1 MHMDCQSPHASGSS
15 RNSAG
20 RERVSF
26 GTNMSSEEESE
37 DNSTSQMAGLQT
49 GSEVIKVGSR
59 RGGVKVNKGSEKKM
73 ALGIKGT
80 TNLKKQRTLVK
91 SGRC

>member
-1 MHMDCQSPHASGSS
+1 MHMDYQSPHASGSS

-26 GTNMSSEEESE
+26 GTNMSSEESE